1 MEKLLPQNIEAE
13 SGVLGSIIID
23 PEAIVQIADFLM
35 AEDFYRDAHR
45 TIYEVIIQ
53 LYEQQQPAD
62 FITICDELES
72 RGKLEGVG
80 GPSYVTSLINQVP
93 TSGNVE
99 YYGRIVER
107 TAILRRLIHAAGE
120 IAATA
125 YQESDAD
132 VALEKAEQ
140 LIFNISQR
148 HAHADFSPLRDILSD
163 YMSKLDQLH
172 DRRGTIVGVPTG
184 FADLDRL
191 TGGLQRSDLI
201 ILAARPAMGK
211 CVRATTLIDNP
222 ITGERLTV
230 EEYVKHQIPQVLS
243 ISDKGKVRAT
253 VISHWIDSGIQP
265 CYRVQTRLGRMVE
278 VTGHHPFL
286 TVQGWKPLHDLS
298 VGQRIGVPTSVPV
311 FGTDESLS
319 LDKVRLLAYFIAEGG
334 LTGNSPAFTNTDP
347 IIVDDFK
354 RIIETR
360 FPTCAIRQERI
371 SYTVAQQKKVYTQRG
386 IAILP
391 ANPVTT
397 WLREL
402 GLMGKLAKDKF
413 FPACVWTWS
422 RRYLAEFLRVLLS
435 CDGCIYSFKGVPI
448 IEFTVASQQLAA
460 DVNHAFT
467 RFGIISKYCRKGD
480 NAWRVEV
487 TSPES
492 VQKYQREIGWI
503 GEKTTRFAE
512 YEYVITSRGGNY
524 GHAPKDV
531 WQIIR
536 ANALV
541 PNHSYIGSVVGM
553 TGASPV
559 TTIPEN
565 AALPRNSGQYSSDRA
580 CPCHAC
586 RVADPIYDLRGPN
599 AHTNQSISRTRLSA
613 FADALDS
620 PTLRFVASPD
630 IYWDEIVAIEAIGE
644 HQVYDLTVPDG
655 ANFVAQDVFVHNT
668 SFALSLAH
676 NSAIKH
682 KQSIAV
688 FSLEMSKEQLV
699 QRFLSMDAG
708 IDQQRLRTGWIEDD
722 EWERIIYAMG
732 TLSEA
737 SIWIDDTAGIST
749 MEMRSKARRLQAEH
763 GVDLIIVDY
772 LQLMQSTAGGSRN
785 KNREQEISEI
795 SRNLKGL
802 AREINVPVLALAQ
815 LSRAVESRS
824 SKIPQLSDLRESGCV
839 TGDTLVYLP
848 DEGIYRPIEQ
858 LVGKTGFR
866 VLALNEATWQL
877 EPQPVTNAF
886 ATGIKPVY
894 KMKTRLGR
902 TIRATGNHKFLTI
915 HGWKRLDELTK
926 DERVALPRRLSGPT
940 QSTMSN
946 DELALLGHLIGDGCT
961 LPTHAMQY
969 TTNDPTLA
977 EVVADLA
984 IKVFGDTI
992 VPRIQKER
1000 DWYQVY
1006 LPPSYK
1012 LTHNTHNP
1020 IVNWLGD
1027 LGVFGLRSYEKYV
1040 PDKVFAQPAES
1051 IALFLRHLWS
1061 TDGCIHLSHGKKHYA
1076 GIYYASSSNRL
1087 AQNVQSLLL
1096 RLGINA
1102 TLSRHAQTGKG
1113 RDQYHVTV
1121 SGKSEIEQFL
1131 HLVGGLGQN
1140 KTMHHSTIVEHLSL
1154 RTANTNRDIVPHEV
1168 WRLLAVPAMQAAGLA
1183 GRKMQAS
1190 LGNAYCGTSL
1200 YKQNLSRER
1209 ALRLAQVV
1217 TSTQLTALAHSD
1229 VYWDKIISIEP
1240 DGEENV
1246 YDLTVNERHNF
1257 VANNIISHNSI
1268 EQDSDIVMFIYRD
1281 DVYNPE
1287 SERKNIADIII
1298 AKHRNGPVGEVSLFF
1313 QASQTRFRDL
1323 EVSPPTE

>member
-72 RGKLEGVG
+72 RGKLESVG

-132 VALEKAEQ
+132 IALEKAEQ

-211 CVRATTLIDNP
+211 CLTAWTLIDEP
-222 ITGERLTV
+222 LTGERVTI
-230 EEYVKHQIPQVLS
+230 EEYVKQQRSQVLGLS
-243 ISDKGKVRAT
+243 NEGKVRST
-253 VISHWIDSGIQP
+253 SVSHWVDSGMKP

-298 VGQRIGVPTSVPV
+298 VGQRIGVPTSIPV

-347 IIVDDFK
+347 IIINDFK
-354 RIIETR
+354 TIIETH
-360 FPTCAIRQERI
+360 FPICAIRQERI
-371 SYTVAQQKKVYTQRG
+371 TYTVAQQKKTYTQRG

-413 FPACVWTWS
+413 FPACAWTWS
-422 RRYLAEFLRVLLS
+422 RRYLAEFLRVLMS

-467 RFGIISKYCRKGD
+467 RFGIISKYCRKGE
-480 NAWRVEV
+480 NAWRIEI

-492 VQKYQREIGWI
+492 VQKYQREIGWL

-512 YEYVITSRGGNY
+512 YEHVITSRGGNY

-536 ANALV
+536 ANAQEQGLSLARLAYV
-541 PNHSYIGSVVGM
+541 
-553 TGASPV
+553 
-559 TTIPEN
+559 
-565 AALPRNSGQYSSDRA
+565 SGQTTKQGKYA
-580 CPCHAC
+580 G
-586 RVADPIYDLRGPN
+586 YK
-599 AHTNQSISRTRLSA
+599 AHTNQSISRIRLSA

-848 DEGIYRPIEQ
+848 DEGVYRPIEQ

-915 HGWKRLDELTK
+915 HGWKRFDELSI
-926 DERVALPRRLSGPT
+926 DERIALPRTLPGPA
-940 QSTMSN
+940 QATMSN

-984 IKVFGDTI
+984 VKVFGDTI

-1020 IVNWLGD
+1020 IVNWLSK

-1040 PDKVFAQPAES
+1040 PDKVFAQPADS

-1061 TDGCIHLSHGKKHYA
+1061 TDGCIHSSTNHYPT
-1076 GIYYASSSNRL
+1076 IYYASSSMKL

-1102 TLSRHAQTGKG
+1102 TLSKHAQVGKG

-1121 SGKSEIEQFL
+1121 SGKLEIELFFSQ
-1131 HLVGGLGQN
+1131 VGALGSQ
-1140 KTMHHSTIVEHLSL
+1140 KVVHQATIVNALAI
-1154 RTANTNRDIVPHEV
+1154 TYAKTGRDIVPYEAWQLFV
-1168 WRLLAVPAMQAAGLA
+1168 LPAMQAIGMTAE
-1183 GRKMQAS
+1183 KMSVQMGHS
-1190 LGNAYCGTSL
+1190 QFSKNF

-1209 ALRLAQVV
+1209 ATRLAQIVQCD
-1217 TSTQLTALAHSD
+1217 QLNKLAISD
-1229 VYWDKIISIEP
+1229 IYWDRIVSIEP

-1246 YDLTVNERHNF
+1246 YDLTVDAQHNF
-1257 VANNIISHNSI
+1257 VANNIITHNSI